1 MSIDIALFEEGQPFQ
16 PAGHHGVGPVHL
28 FGGQDYTG
36 AVTVALSH
44 YLPGGRADLSPV
56 PAETLYLVVT
66 GTLSLTDG
74 DGVTHTLRA
83 LDGAR
88 LPAGTVRSVENST
101 NLPASML
108 VIRPNPAATPTS
120 DAEAQS

>member
-1 MSIDIALFEEGQPFQ
+1 MSIVIAPFEEGQPFQ

-56 PAETLYLVVT
+56 PAETLYLVLT

-88 LPAGTVRSVENST
+88 LPAGDRSQCGE
-101 NLPASML
+101 LHQPACEHA
-108 VIRPNPAATPTS
+108 RHPAEPGRCA
-120 DAEAQS
+120 DE